1 MLLYSRERYSRC
13 GSQAKESLP
22 ITRKELRERSS
33 VVRFVCF
40 SPSKVVWLI
49 VSSWL
54 LLRDRFSMLVFDSS
68 KQSFSV
74 RLGLSLAL
82 FRERPDNFPMA

>member
-1 MLLYSRERYSRC
+1 MLLYYRKRYSRW

-22 ITRKELRERSS
+22 ITRKELWERSS

-40 SPSKVVWLI
+40 SPSKVMWLM

-54 LLRDRFSMLVFDSS
+54 LLRDRFSMLVFNNS
-68 KQSFSV
+68 KQSFSM